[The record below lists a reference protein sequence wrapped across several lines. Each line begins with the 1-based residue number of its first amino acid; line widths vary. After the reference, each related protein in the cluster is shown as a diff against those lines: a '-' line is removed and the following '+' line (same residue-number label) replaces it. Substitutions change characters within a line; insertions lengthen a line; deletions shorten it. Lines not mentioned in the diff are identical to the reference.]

1 MNVVRRMRL
10 APGTLRAQAPPATE
24 AAHRGPARPAPATAL
39 RGCEHAF
46 VVSIKGR
53 PGSWLRRALE
63 SGNLASAISEAA
75 DLPALNL
82 SDALA
87 IVLLMAE
94 QEHPSFDRAA
104 AKWVARL
111 GVERRTGL
119 EELRVVLDAMRLLPY
134 HPVHARSCLADVCA
148 RHELAEV
155 VGLAQASGRPPR
167 RPV

>member
-10 APGTLRAQAPPATE
+10 APGTLRAPGTPATE
-24 AAHRGPARPAPATAL
+24 AAHRGPARPAPVTAL
-39 RGCEHAF
+39 RGCEHVF

-94 QEHPSFDRAA
+94 HEHPSFDRAA

-119 EELRVVLDAMRLLPY
+119 DELCVVLDAMRLLPY
-134 HPVHARSCLADVCA
+134 HPLHARSCLAEVCA

-155 VGLAQASGRPPR
+155 VGLAPASGRPQR
-167 RPV
+167 VM

>member
-1 MNVVRRMRL
+1 MNGGRRVRL
-10 APGTLRAQAPPATE
+10 APGRGPAQAPRRRRPRIVGPGRPAT
-24 AAHRGPARPAPATAL
+24 ATAL

-75 DLPALNL
+75 DLPALSL

-104 AKWVARL
+104 AKWGARL
-111 GVERRTGL
+111 GSEGGTGTR
-119 EELRVVLDAMRLLPY
+119 LRV
-134 HPVHARSCLADVCA
+134 
-148 RHELAEV
+148 
-155 VGLAQASGRPPR
+155 ASAP
-167 RPV
+167 